1 MIEGEP
7 MKEKTVNQAAR
18 TMAKTRWKK
27 KTPEER
33 SAFASRI
40 ASKPRTEQRCFCGEN
55 SMWRA
60 ARRRFDC
67 CRKAGVVTL
76 NTKPKK
82 EEYDER
88 RSGTD
93 D

>member
-1 MIEGEP
+1 

-18 TMAKTRWKK
+18 TMAKTRWAK

-33 SAFASRI
+33 SDFASRI
-40 ASKPRTEQRCFCGEN
+40 ASKPRSEQRCFCGES

-60 ARRRFDC
+60 ALRRFDC

-82 EEYDER
+82 EEHDER
-88 RSGTD
+88 RSGTGD
-93 D
+93 